1 MPTITIRVPEA
12 LDADLEELSKQAG
25 VSKSDIARDALRRQM
40 IVMKLRRLRDDLA
53 PFLEAQGVFTE
64 EDVLKRLEEP

>member
-12 LDADLEELSKQAG
+12 LDADLEELSKKAG
-25 VSKSDIARDALRRQM
+25 VSKSDIAREALRRQM
-40 IVMKLRRLRDDLA
+40 NVMKLRRLRDDLA

>member
-12 LDADLEELSKQAG
+12 LDADLEELSKKAG

-40 IVMKLRRLRDDLA
+40 NVMKLRRLRDDLV